1 MQIYGVS
8 FDMVG
13 KQPIVLLKTVDG
25 NKFLPIWIGH
35 PEAAAIL
42 MKLQGA
48 STPRPMT
55 HDLLSDVLEQLD
67 AKCERVSVTELR
79 DNTFYA
85 SITVSIN
92 GSEMEIDS
100 RPSDA
105 LALAVR
111 VSAPI
116 FAAEEVIEESAIEFE
131 HEVEDTEEVVDKFKE
146 FLDEVNPED
155 FARAATNLSSK
166 PAARRRRRRLERQLE
181 DPLDQVLEGEPGRL
195 GGLGEE
201 AGVGEAGDR
210 VDLEHLRARPRRG
223 SGRPGRSP
231 SSRAPGRRPAPPRS
245 TAARSSS
252 LELGRALEPGAADL
266 VAGLEVVAVAA
277 ARDRLDDRQRLGAE
291 HADRQLAA
299 VDEAFE
305 QDPVVVAEGRDQ
317 RRRHLA
323 RLGGELDAERRAAA
337 ARLDDQREPEPLLEP
352 AERLAGAEL
361 AEGGLVEGEP
371 GRRRD
376 ARPRAARA
384 WRAPCRCRARR
395 RRRPGR

>member
-1 MQIYGVS
+1 M
-8 FDMVG
+8 
-13 KQPIVLLKTVDG
+13 LKTVDG

-85 SITVSIN
+85 SITVSVN

-146 FLDEVNPED
+146 FLDEVSPDD
-155 FARAATNLSSK
+155 FAAGRATSSQAAPAGEGSSASSRIRSTSSSK
-166 PAARRRRRRLERQLE
+166 LSPAASAAWGRRL
-181 DPLDQVLEGEPGRL
+181 VSVSPGIAL
-195 GGLGEE
+195 TSSTCG
-201 AGVGEAGDR
+201 
-210 VDLEHLRARPRRG
+210 
-223 SGRPGRSP
+223 P
-231 SSRAPGRRPAPPRS
+231 SSARIRS
-245 TAARSSS
+245 TREKPEQPSAR
-252 LELGRALEPGAADL
+252 
-266 VAGLEVVAVAA
+266 
-277 ARDRLDDRQRLGAE
+277 
-291 HADRQLAA
+291 
-299 VDEAFE
+299 
-305 QDPVVVAEGRDQ
+305 
-317 RRRHLA
+317 
-323 RLGGELDAERRAAA
+323 
-337 ARLDDQREPEPLLEP
+337 
-352 AERLAGAEL
+352 
-361 AEGGLVEGEP
+361 
-371 GRRRD
+371 
-376 ARPRAARA
+376 
-384 WRAPCRCRARR
+384 
-395 RRRPGR
+395 